1 MRVHIKSSNDMN
13 QFKYII
19 FGSLLLSACAQAP
32 ARLTDV
38 HPAEAPESWFR
49 PSKSM
54 PNAQCPM
61 LNAQGASCRSERQ
74 GDTRM
79 RPAAEREHEP
89 RSEKGEA

>member
-38 HPAEAPESWFR
+38 HPAEAPESQ
-49 PSKSM
+49 
-54 PNAQCPM
+54 A
-61 LNAQGASCRSERQ
+61 GAE
-74 GDTRM
+74 
-79 RPAAEREHEP
+79 AAAPHIQVGGGVRY
-89 RSEKGEA
+89 